1 MIAPF
6 NSATF
11 VSNKITNMKLMRVAF
26 LLMMVAGFF
35 SACVPT
41 KKFQAEQDLNNK
53 LKRENGDLRSQLNS
67 ANDQIA
73 NLTSQ
78 IDDLNNEV
86 NKLAQDTSRLGDQ
99 LQKATKE
106 NSDINSLYED
116 AVAQNKLLLSKSS
129 TERLALLDSI
139 KKKQTDLRKKE
150 DQLDSLQTNLAQRE
164 QKLAELQSL
173 LNRKDSATNALRQK
187 IQNALL
193 GFEKSD
199 LTVEQKN
206 GKVYVSLSEKL
217 LFKSGSTEVDPK
229 GKTALQKLAEV
240 LKKNP
245 DINITVEGHTDNVP
259 LAGTGTMKDNWDL
272 SVLRATSIIRILT
285 DYGVDP
291 KQIIASGR
299 GEYFPVQPNTSPE
312 GKAKNRRTEIIL
324 TPKLDELAKIL
335 GTK

>member
-1 MIAPF
+1 MRAAFFLIMI
-6 NSATF
+6 
-11 VSNKITNMKLMRVAF
+11 
-26 LLMMVAGFF
+26 AGFF

-41 KKFQAEQDLNNK
+41 KKFQAEQDLNIK
-53 LKRENGDLRSQLNS
+53 LKQENGDLRSQLNS

-73 NLTSQ
+73 NLSSQ

-86 NKLAQDTSRLGDQ
+86 SKLAQDTLRLGDQ
-99 LQKATKE
+99 LQKAAKE

-150 DQLDSLQTNLAQRE
+150 NQLDSLQMNLTQRE

-259 LAGTGTMKDNWDL
+259 LAGTGNMKDNWDL

-285 DYGVDP
+285 DDGVDP

-299 GEYFPVQPNTSPE
+299 GEYFPVQPNTTAE

-335 GTK
+335 GDKK

>member
-1 MIAPF
+1 
-6 NSATF
+6 
-11 VSNKITNMKLMRVAF
+11 MKLMRAPF
-26 LLMMVAGFF
+26 LLMIVTGFF

-53 LKRENGDLRSQLNS
+53 LKQENGDLRSQLNS
-67 ANDQIA
+67 TNDQIA

-78 IDDLNNEV
+78 IDDLNNQI
-86 NKLAQDTSRLGDQ
+86 NKLAQDTSQLGNQ
-99 LQKATKE
+99 LQKAAKE

-285 DYGVDP
+285 DYGVDS

-299 GEYFPVQPNTSPE
+299 GEYFPVQLNSTTE